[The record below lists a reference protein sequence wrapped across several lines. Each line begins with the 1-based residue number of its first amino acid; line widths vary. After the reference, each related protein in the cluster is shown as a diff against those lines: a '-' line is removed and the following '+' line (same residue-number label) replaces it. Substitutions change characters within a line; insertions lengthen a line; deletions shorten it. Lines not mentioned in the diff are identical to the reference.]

1 MGKGVVLVV
10 DDEAPIRD
18 ILTFYLKRAG
28 YQVLTAGHGVEAL
41 EEMGRVRPDLIIS
54 DLRMPEMP
62 GDELCKRVK
71 SDPATQD
78 VYFIILSALDG
89 TATRIGGLS
98 LGADDMIPKPFH
110 AQEVLA
116 KVDSTFRLIAMQKEI
131 KRQNKELTAFQERV
145 REEME
150 LAAAL
155 QMGLLPKLPGEAPG
169 SHYTHRYLP
178 AAGIGGDV
186 YAILPLPDG
195 STALMIADVS
205 GHGVTAALIS
215 AMVKTSF
222 ENQVRLGGE
231 PLAWAQGMNEDL
243 CRSTLAEQFATAWLG
258 RLEPTA
264 DRLRYVVAGH
274 CAPLRIVRGAR
285 GGLQRSEVLRGK
297 GFMLGLDPT
306 LPFTEHE
313 TEFLPEDR
321 LVLYT
326 DGLVEVEREDRVML
340 EEGGLRRICAELPVG
355 PEEAADAVV
364 AQARA
369 FNSPAPF
376 VDDVTL
382 VVLDR
387 KPRP

>member
-1 MGKGVVLVV
+1 MAKGVVLVV
-10 DDEAPIRD
+10 DDEASIRD
-18 ILTFYLKRAG
+18 ILSFYLKRAG
-28 YQVLTAGHGVEAL
+28 YQVLTAGNGLEAL
-41 EEMGRVRPDLIIS
+41 DEMSRSRPDLIIS

-71 SDPATQD
+71 SDSATRD

-89 TATRIGGLS
+89 TASRIGGLA

-131 KRQNKELTAFQERV
+131 KRQNKELTSFQERV

-169 SHYTHRYLP
+169 VRYTHRYLP
-178 AAGIGGDV
+178 ASGIGGDI
-186 YAILPLPDG
+186 YAVLPLPDG
-195 STALMIADVS
+195 CTAMMIADVS

-222 ENQVRLGGE
+222 ENQVRQGGE

-258 RLEPTA
+258 RLDPVT

-274 CAPLRIVRGAR
+274 CAPLRIVGGAK
-285 GGLQRSEVLRGK
+285 GGLQRSEVMRGK
-297 GFMLGLDPT
+297 GFMLGLDPQ
-306 LPFTEHE
+306 LPFKEHDA
-313 TEFLPEDR
+313 EFLQGDR

-326 DGLVEVEREDRVML
+326 DGLVEVEREDRTML
-340 EEGGLRRICAELPVG
+340 EEAGLRRICAELPAG
-355 PEEAADAVV
+355 AEEAAETVV
-364 AQARA
+364 AQVCT
-369 FNSPAPF
+369 FNQSAAF

-382 VVLDR
+382 VILDR
-387 KPRP
+387 KA

>member
-1 MGKGVVLVV
+1 MAKGVVLVV

-18 ILTFYLKRAG
+18 ILSFYLKRAG
-28 YQVLTAGHGVEAL
+28 YQVLTAGQGLEAL
-41 EEMGRVRPDLIIS
+41 VEMGRMKPDLIIS
-54 DLRMPEMP
+54 DLRMPGMP
-62 GDELCKRVK
+62 GDELCKLVK
-71 SDPATQD
+71 SDPATRD
-78 VYFIILSALDG
+78 IYFIILSAMDG
-89 TATRIGGLS
+89 TASRIGGLS

-116 KVDSTFRLIAMQKEI
+116 KVDSIFRLIAMQKEI

-169 SHYTHRYLP
+169 ASYTHRYLP
-178 AAGIGGDV
+178 AAGIGGDI

-195 STALMIADVS
+195 STAMMIADVS

-231 PLAWAQGMNEDL
+231 PLAWAHGMNEDL

-258 RLEPTA
+258 RLDPAA
-264 DRLRYVVAGH
+264 DRICYVVAGH

-297 GFMLGLDPT
+297 GFMLGLDT
-306 LPFTEHE
+306 QLPFMEHE
-313 TEFLPEDR
+313 AQFLPEDR

-326 DGLVEVEREDRVML
+326 DGLVEVERGDRAML
-340 EEGGLRRICAELPVG
+340 EEAGLRRICAELPTG
-355 PEEAADAVV
+355 AEEAADVV
-364 AQARA
+364 VSQARA
-369 FNSPAPF
+369 FNHPAPF
-376 VDDVTL
+376 EDDVTL
-382 VVLDR
+382 VILDR
-387 KPRP
+387 KA

>member
-1 MGKGVVLVV
+1 MPKGTVLVV

-18 ILTFYLKRAG
+18 ILSFYLKRAG
-28 YQVLTAGHGVEAL
+28 YQVLAAANGVEAL
-41 EEMGRVRPDLIIS
+41 DEMGRSRPDLIIS
-54 DLRMPEMP
+54 DLRMPEMA

-71 SDPATQD
+71 SDPATRD

-89 TATRIGGLS
+89 TASRIGGLA

-116 KVDSTFRLIAMQKEI
+116 KVDSTFRLIEMQKEI
-131 KRQNKELTAFQERV
+131 KRQNKELTTFQQQV
-145 REEME
+145 QEEME

-169 SHYTHRYLP
+169 SRYTHRYLP
-178 AAGIGGDV
+178 AAAIGGDI

-195 STALMIADVS
+195 CAAVMIADVS

-243 CRSTLAEQFATAWLG
+243 YRSTLAEQFATAWLA
-258 RLEPTA
+258 RLDPVGN
-264 DRLRYVVAGH
+264 RLRYVAAGH
-274 CAPLRIVRGAR
+274 CAPLRIVGGAK
-285 GGLQRSEVLRGK
+285 GGLQRSEVLQGK
-297 GFMLGLDPT
+297 GFMLGLDVQ
-306 LPFTEHE
+306 LPFVEHD

-321 LVLYT
+321 LILYT
-326 DGLVEVEREDRVML
+326 DGLVEVEREDRTML
-340 EEGGLRRICAELPVG
+340 EEAGLRRICAELPAG
-355 PEEAADAVV
+355 AEAAADAVI

-369 FNSPAPF
+369 FNQPAPF

-382 VVLDR
+382 VILDR
-387 KPRP
+387 KA

>member
-1 MGKGVVLVV
+1 MAKGVVLVV

-18 ILTFYLKRAG
+18 ILSFYLKRAG
-28 YQVLTAGHGVEAL
+28 YQVLTAGNGVEAIS
-41 EEMGRVRPDLIIS
+41 EMGRLKPDLIIS

-62 GDELCKRVK
+62 GDELCKQIK

-78 VYFIILSALDG
+78 IYFIILSALDG
-89 TATRIGGLS
+89 TASRIGGLS

-116 KVDSTFRLIAMQKEI
+116 KVDSTFRLLGMQKEI

-169 SHYTHRYLP
+169 VRYTHRYLP
-178 AAGIGGDV
+178 AAGIGGDI
-186 YAILPLPDG
+186 YAVLPLADG
-195 STALMIADVS
+195 CTAVMIADVS

-231 PLAWAQGMNEDL
+231 PLAWAKGMNEDL

-258 RLEPTA
+258 RLDPA
-264 DRLRYVVAGH
+264 RDRIHYVVAGH
-274 CAPLRIVRGAR
+274 CAPLRIVRGSR

-297 GFMLGLDPT
+297 GFMLGLDPQ
-306 LPFTEHE
+306 LPFMEHE
-313 TEFLPEDR
+313 AEFLPEDR

-326 DGLVEVEREDRVML
+326 DGLVEVEREDRTML
-340 EEGGLRRICAELPVG
+340 EEAGLRRICAELPAEA
-355 PEEAADAVV
+355 EEAAGAVI
-364 AQARA
+364 AQTRA
-369 FNSPAPF
+369 FNLPATF
-376 VDDVTL
+376 GDDVTL

-387 KPRP
+387 KA

>member
-1 MGKGVVLVV
+1 MTKGTVLVV

-18 ILTFYLKRAG
+18 ILSFYLKRAG
-28 YQVLTAGHGVEAL
+28 YQVLTAGHGLEAL
-41 EEMGRVRPDLIIS
+41 DEMGRSRPDLIIS

-71 SDPATQD
+71 SDPATRD
-78 VYFIILSALDG
+78 IYFIILSALDG
-89 TATRIGGLS
+89 TASRIGGLS

-116 KVDSTFRLIAMQKEI
+116 KVDSTFRLIGMQKEI

-145 REEME
+145 REEMA

-169 SHYTHRYLP
+169 SCYTHRYLP
-178 AAGIGGDV
+178 AEGIGGDI

-195 STALMIADVS
+195 STAMMIADVS

-222 ENQVRLGGE
+222 ENQVRPGRE
-231 PLAWAQGMNEDL
+231 PLARAHRMNEDL

-258 RLEPTA
+258 RLDPA
-264 DRLRYVVAGH
+264 LDRIRYVVAGH

-297 GFMLGLDPT
+297 GFMLGLDLQ
-306 LPFTEHE
+306 LPFMEQE
-313 TEFLPEDR
+313 AEFLPEDR

-340 EEGGLRRICAELPVG
+340 EEAGLRRICAELPAG
-355 PEEAADAVV
+355 AEEAADAVI
-364 AQARA
+364 AQTRA
-369 FNSPAPF
+369 FNHPVAF
-376 VDDVTL
+376 LDDVTL
-382 VVLDR
+382 VILDR
-387 KPRP
+387 KA

>member
-1 MGKGVVLVV
+1 MAKGVVLVV

-18 ILTFYLKRAG
+18 ILSFYLKRAG

-41 EEMGRVRPDLIIS
+41 GEMGRLKPDLIIS
-54 DLRMPEMP
+54 DLRMPEMS

-78 VYFIILSALDG
+78 IYFIILSALDG
-89 TATRIGGLS
+89 TASRIGGLS

-116 KVDSTFRLIAMQKEI
+116 KVDSTFRLIGMQKEI

-155 QMGLLPKLPGEAPG
+155 QMGLLPKLPGEG
-169 SHYTHRYLP
+169 TGVHYTHRYLP
-178 AAGIGGDV
+178 AAGIGGDI
-186 YAILPLPDG
+186 YAVLPLPDG
-195 STALMIADVS
+195 STAMMIADVS

-231 PLAWAQGMNEDL
+231 PLAWALGMNEDL

-258 RLEPTA
+258 RLDPAA
-264 DRLRYVVAGH
+264 DRICYVAAGH
-274 CAPLRIVRGAR
+274 CAPLRIVKGSR

-297 GFMLGLDPT
+297 GFMLGLDVQ
-306 LPFTEHE
+306 LPFMEHE
-313 TEFLPEDR
+313 AEFLPEDR

-326 DGLVEVEREDRVML
+326 DGLVEVEREDRTML
-340 EEGGLRRICAELPVG
+340 EEAGLRRICAELPAG
-355 PEEAADAVV
+355 ADEAAASVI

-369 FNSPAPF
+369 FNTPEPF

-382 VVLDR
+382 VILDR
-387 KPRP
+387 KA

>member
-1 MGKGVVLVV
+1 MAKGLVLVV

-18 ILTFYLKRAG
+18 ILSFYLKRAD
-28 YQVLTAGHGVEAL
+28 YQVLTAGNGAEAL
-41 EEMGRVRPDLIIS
+41 DEMGRSRPDLIIS

-78 VYFIILSALDG
+78 IYFIILSALDG
-89 TATRIGGLS
+89 TASRIGGLS

-131 KRQNKELTAFQERV
+131 KRQNKELTAFQQRV
-145 REEME
+145 QEEME

-169 SHYTHRYLP
+169 AGYTHRYLP
-178 AAGIGGDV
+178 AEGIGGDI
-186 YAILPLPDG
+186 YAVLPLPDE
-195 STALMIADVS
+195 SLAMMIADVS

-231 PLAWAQGMNEDL
+231 PLAWARGMNEDL

-258 RLEPTA
+258 RLDPA
-264 DRLRYVVAGH
+264 ANKIRYVVAGH
-274 CAPLRIVRGAR
+274 CAPLRIVGGSK

-297 GFMLGLDPT
+297 GFMLGLDVQ
-306 LPFTEHE
+306 LPFVEHE
-313 TEFLPEDR
+313 AEFLPGDR

-326 DGLVEVEREDRVML
+326 DGLVEVEREDRAML
-340 EEGGLRRICAELPVG
+340 EEAGLRRICAELPAG
-355 PEEAADAVV
+355 AEAAAEAVIT
-364 AQARA
+364 QARA
-369 FNSPAPF
+369 FNHPVPF

-382 VVLDR
+382 VILDR
-387 KPRP
+387 KG

>member
-1 MGKGVVLVV
+1 MAKGVVLVV
-10 DDEAPIRD
+10 DDEASIRD
-18 ILTFYLKRAG
+18 ILSFYLKRAG
-28 YQVLTAGHGVEAL
+28 YQVLTAVHGVQAI
-41 EEMGRVRPDLIIS
+41 EEMGRMRPDLIIS

-71 SDPATQD
+71 SDPATRD
-78 VYFIILSALDG
+78 IYFIILAALDG
-89 TATRIGGLS
+89 SASRIGGLS

-155 QMGLLPKLPGEAPG
+155 QMGLLPKLPGETPC
-169 SHYTHRYLP
+169 SRYTHRYLP
-178 AAGIGGDV
+178 AEGIGGDI

-195 STALMIADVS
+195 STAMMIADVS

-231 PLAWAQGMNEDL
+231 PLAWAHGMNEDL

-258 RLEPTA
+258 RMDPLKN
-264 DRLRYVVAGH
+264 RICYVVAGH

-297 GFMLGLDPT
+297 GFMLGLDSQ
-306 LPFTEHE
+306 LPFMEHE
-313 TEFLPEDR
+313 AEFLPEDR

-326 DGLVEVEREDRVML
+326 DGLVEVERGDRAML
-340 EEGGLRRICAELPVG
+340 EEAGLRRICAELPAG
-355 PEEAADAVV
+355 AEEAADAVIS
-364 AQARA
+364 QARA
-369 FNSPAPF
+369 FNHPAPF
-376 VDDVTL
+376 EDDVTL
-382 VVLDR
+382 VILDR
-387 KPRP
+387 KA

>member
-1 MGKGVVLVV
+1 MAKGLVLVV

-18 ILTFYLKRAG
+18 ILSFYLKRAG
-28 YQVLTAGHGVEAL
+28 YQVLTAGNGLEAL
-41 EEMGRVRPDLIIS
+41 AEMARSRPDLIIS

-71 SDPATQD
+71 SDPATRD
-78 VYFIILSALDG
+78 IYFIILSALDG
-89 TATRIGGLS
+89 TASRIGGLS

-116 KVDSTFRLIAMQKEI
+116 KVDSTFRLIEMQKEI
-131 KRQNKELTAFQERV
+131 KRQNKELTTFQQRV
-145 REEME
+145 QEEME

-155 QMGLLPKLPGEAPG
+155 QMGLLPKLPGEVTGAR
-169 SHYTHRYLP
+169 YTHRYLP
-178 AAGIGGDV
+178 AAGIGGDI
-186 YAILPLPDG
+186 YAVVQLPDG
-195 STALMIADVS
+195 CTGMMIADVS

-222 ENQVRLGGE
+222 ENQVRLGGG
-231 PLAWAQGMNEDL
+231 PLDWAEGMNEDL

-258 RLEPTA
+258 RLDLA
-264 DRLRYVVAGH
+264 SNRLRYVVAGH
-274 CAPLRIVRGAR
+274 CAPFRIVGGTR

-297 GFMLGLDPT
+297 GFMLGLDPQ
-306 LPFTEHE
+306 LPFSEHE
-313 TEFLPEDR
+313 SEFLPGDR

-326 DGLVEVEREDRVML
+326 DGLVEVEREDRSML
-340 EEGGLRRICAELPVG
+340 EEAGLRRICAELPAG
-355 PEEAADAVV
+355 AEESADVV
-364 AQARA
+364 IAQTRS

-382 VVLDR
+382 VILDR
-387 KPRP
+387 MD